1 MKQKTPSTLGLNCDL
16 TIMALDNDKGRHFV
30 ARRCQ
35 YVHRNPQPCLNLG
48 TGGLQLST
56 DAIIPNVT
64 MSWVGMVGVEEEKK
78 KKLQQKKAS
87 QRNVGEER
95 KVTTEEGKPTEQKEG
110 DPCQERAVPKTIK
123 HCVSFAKRQF
133 DLLFVGIP
141 NQEEPLSMV
150 RVRDWN
156 ECIVWA
162 RKLFD
167 FCNESW
173 VVDVKTLHPNA
184 SDSIYHGRALP
195 DIVPFDPSDEIVQ
208 HFIGSAAIL
217 KAFANEEP
225 QIEPALCET
234 TRASF
239 AAIAL
244 AASSLQLSL
253 FDDVNKSRSRI
264 SAFEKDEDTNF
275 HVEFIA
281 ACANLKACMFHVT
294 PIICKLLQLFVV
306 YVLKH

>member
-1 MKQKTPSTLGLNCDL
+1 MKQQTIPTLGANCDL

-30 ARRCQ
+30 ASRCQ
-35 YVHRNPQPCLNLG
+35 CVYRNPQPCLNLG
-48 TGGLQLST
+48 TEGLHLST

-64 MSWVGMVGVEEEKK
+64 MSWLGMIGHCREQIEPVE
-78 KKLQQKKAS
+78 
-87 QRNVGEER
+87 G
-95 KVTTEEGKPTEQKEG
+95 KEG

-141 NQEEPLSMV
+141 NQEEPLSML

-156 ECIVWA
+156 ECVVWA

-173 VVDVKTLHPNA
+173 VVDVKRRYKA
-184 SDSIYHGRALP
+184 SDSVYHGRALP
-195 DIVPFDPSDEIVQ
+195 DVVPFDPSDELVQ

-217 KAFANEEP
+217 KALANEEP
-225 QIEPALCET
+225 QIEPTLTET
-234 TRASF
+234 NRASF

-244 AASSLQLSL
+244 AASTLQLNLS
-253 FDDVNKSRSRI
+253 DDVNKSRSRI
-264 SAFEKDEDTNF
+264 SAFEKDEDKNF

-281 ACANLKACMFHVT
+281 ACANLKARMFHVT
-294 PIICKLLQLFVV
+294 PIICKLLQMFVV
-306 YVLKH
+306 YVLKR